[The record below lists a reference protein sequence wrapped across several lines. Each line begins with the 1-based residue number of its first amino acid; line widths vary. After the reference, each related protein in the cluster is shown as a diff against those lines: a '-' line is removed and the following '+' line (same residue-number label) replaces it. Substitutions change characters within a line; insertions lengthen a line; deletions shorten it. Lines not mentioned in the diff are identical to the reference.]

1 MVWPSR
7 TRMMGPGTVP
17 SKVQA
22 LYATPGPMLMR
33 VSCATSFTSTELPW
47 GAVGAEASYVL
58 WAGTVM
64 AGCELLPV
72 VAPELLEEPLLDE
85 PFPAFLAPAPG
96 MPVTEKMN
104 ARISAK
110 PVKVAKTISAGE
122 PRQNR
127 LEACGCV
134 AGDVK

>member
-64 AGCELLPV
+64 AGCELL
-72 VAPELLEEPLLDE
+72 AEPLLDE
-85 PFPAFLAPAPG
+85 PSPAFLAPAPG

-122 PRQNR
+122 PRQNL